1 MKSTHSSNVP
11 RPSEGPHAA
20 DLRARLQA
28 ELVRRCDA
36 NAQYSLRAFALD
48 LDIDHATL
56 SQLLRGRRALTRTTI
71 ERLGKRL
78 RLAQDEIDACVRHAE
93 HERDG
98 EPRLDDHARVHEIE
112 TLSQYAA
119 AIVTQWEHLALLELT
134 HVRGFQPDVGWIAR
148 VLGLETDAVTLALN
162 RLMHLGLLEMQ
173 DERTWLDVSGPTVFR
188 GGAGDPSAF
197 GAAAARALLERVS
210 ALAPARSARND
221 LPQEHSATTLAVSTR
236 RLPEA
241 ITRLHAAH
249 AEIAALLEADSPRD
263 EVYRLETR
271 LFPLTRPPTAS

>member
-1 MKSTHSSNVP
+1 M
-11 RPSEGPHAA
+11 
-20 DLRARLQA
+20 RARLQA
-28 ELVRRCDA
+28 ELVRRCES
-36 NAQYSLRAFALD
+36 NPQYSLRAFALD

-56 SQLLRGRRALTRTTI
+56 SQLLRGRRALTAATI

-78 RLAQDEIDACVRHAE
+78 KLAPDEIDACVRRAE
-93 HERDG
+93 QARSA
-98 EPRLDDHARVHEIE
+98 EPRLDESARVHDIE

-134 HVRGFQPDVGWIAR
+134 HVRGFRPDVGWIAR

-162 RLMHLGLLEMQ
+162 RLLHLGLLVMQ
-173 DERTWLDVSGPTVFR
+173 DERTWLDLSGPTVFR
-188 GGAGDPSAF
+188 SGACDASAF

-210 ALAPARSARND
+210 ALTCSSRARAD
-221 LPQEHSATTLAVSTR
+221 LPQEHSSTTLAVSLR

-241 ITRLHAAH
+241 IGQLHAAH
-249 AEIAALLEADSPRD
+249 AQIAALLESDSPRD

-271 LFPLTRPPTAS
+271 LFPLTRIHETS